1 MAAQQAIHFLGMPEG
16 ALALAELVVYLALA
30 PKSNAVYKAYG
41 AVRQDVDS
49 TRNDP
54 VPVHLRNA
62 PTGLMRDLG
71 YGKGYRY
78 AHDYDE
84 GIVAQQN
91 LPENLAGRRYYQPTD
106 RGFER
111 DLDRRLQRVREIYE
125 LPSEPEEQE

>member
-1 MAAQQAIHFLGMPEG
+1 MPEG
-16 ALALAELVVYLALA
+16 ALALAELAVFLALA
-30 PKSNAVYKAYG
+30 PKSNAVYTAYG
-41 AVRQDVDS
+41 AVRQDVDA

-54 VPVHLRNA
+54 VPIHLRNA

-111 DLDRRLQRVREIYE
+111 DLGRRLQRVHEIYQQLNTDKE
-125 LPSEPEEQE
+125 RE